1 MPILTPSSEDV
12 RIYEVAVLYPYPINQ
27 KEEQLLLK
35 EVEQVFTEAGGKQ
48 VEKDVWGN
56 RGLAYSIGGHTEG
69 NFVIYYYEMDP
80 SKIKE
85 VDEALLIIP
94 NLLRHLIVKPPK
106 DYQVLK
112 YSDQYSKWLKE
123 RETETQKRERE
134 TEEALKK
141 KVADRAKRQAKRAE
155 EQKKETEESAAPIE
169 KKKLTAELDKII
181 SDDELDL

>member
-1 MPILTPSSEDV
+1 MLTPSSEDV
-12 RIYEVAVLYPYPINQ
+12 RIYEVAVLYPYPMNQ

-35 EVEQVFTEAGGKQ
+35 EVEQTFAEADAKL

-56 RGLAYSIGGHTEG
+56 RGLAYSIGGHMQG

-80 SKIKE
+80 SKVKD
-85 VDEALLIIP
+85 VDEALSIIP
-94 NLLRHLIVKPPK
+94 SMLRHLIVKPPK

-112 YSDQYSKWLKE
+112 YSEQYSKWLKE

-141 KVADRAKRQAKRAE
+141 QVAERAKRQAKRAD
-155 EQKKETEESAAPIE
+155 EQKKETQEAATPIE
-169 KKKLTAELDKII
+169 KKKLIAELDKII